1 MTKQCEC
8 LGKLPKRNASVRQ
21 YIAERIIFLRHGC
34 ICSDKYTLLSYQ
46 KIAYILGVNVKT
58 VELALTKWFNNGLQV
73 GEDQRVHN
81 GRFKKL
87 TIPQIELLTSNEVL
101 QRQASMTLC
110 ERSEDIW
117 LTYKLRVAP
126 ALLYSYYNIQGVSYR
141 LVDLAVTAKM
151 RKAAEIRT
159 K

>member
-1 MTKQCEC
+1 MTKKCEC
-8 LGKLPKRNASVRQ
+8 LYKLPKRNESVRQ
-21 YIAERIIFLRHGC
+21 YIAERVIFLRHGC
-34 ICSDKYTLLSYQ
+34 ICSDEHTLLSHQ

-58 VELALTKWFNNGLQV
+58 VELAISKWFANGLHL

-81 GRFKKL
+81 GRVKKL

-117 LTYKLRVAP
+117 QTYQLRVAP
-126 ALLYSYYNIQGVSYR
+126 ALLY
-141 LVDLAVTAKM
+141 
-151 RKAAEIRT
+151 
-159 K
+159 